1 MSSEFTD
8 FVPRSSARS
17 ALRVG
22 PTTPLLVALVVVVV
36 AAIALTT
43 FLNVLRFQE
52 THRNFVEQ
60 YLDVQA
66 QELAGDLLVGVD
78 LGLRLSAIENLD
90 EIVTMAVNPNGTA
103 AAAAVHDCDGKVL
116 SVAPDAGVR
125 GELESVIRDHAE
137 PGAEHW
143 HHFSRER
150 IALGLRLENSFGEC
164 AGGVVLLNDGE
175 LFAQAGERVVSRLIA
190 IGWLASLTVLP
201 AMLLLSWY
209 FRLRERLFRR
219 LEEDLERVEAGQA
232 DAACPTLSS
241 DGSPIRGETELLEAY
256 RAARPVLLEGAGV
269 DARLAPEREV
279 GLSEARAERLGLQG
293 RWQRWKENPVL
304 RVLLAT
310 GLTLLLALAAVTW
323 FASGV
328 LRDTLLPE
336 LAQKGRAESVHAARS
351 VQRALDLDIPL
362 EGLVGVDAV
371 FAAMRRHD
379 ADLAFL
385 AVLDVD
391 GRIVHSSG
399 DAGTRALARVLETSA
414 GDAGLVGELGAGQR
428 LAAAHLISET
438 TLWRVGAERERLG
451 SVVVG
456 HREAALLR
464 PIRES
469 AADLLIVLFVSLFV
483 AFELVLLVV
492 TIYLTQPLRATV
504 AVLRDVAAR
513 RYAMLHGAVVGGAL
527 AEFARRIDAIVR
539 RRAAAQGVEPQA
551 VTDPRLIGVRL
562 LGFLF
567 VFAEELA
574 RPIMPVFYAQFVS
587 ADAVGGAHVG
597 SGLIMALHM
606 AVIAVSMPL
615 GSMLYSH
622 IGRRRMY
629 VVGALL
635 ASAGLIGT
643 GLADSFA
650 QLLVCRVLSGIGY
663 ALTFVACQGFVIEAT
678 RADNR
683 ASGTA
688 MMVGGIMLADICGPA
703 VGGIIAAWVGYGAT
717 FVIGGCIAAF
727 AAVSVTVLMGGA
739 PAGGDVRPPRI
750 TLRAFSETLRNREYL
765 VVLVFAAIPA
775 KLLLGG
781 LLMYMVPLALLEYGS
796 NAAEVGRV
804 LMLYGVMGLLLGP
817 VLAPWVDRF
826 GRPQL
831 GLIMGGAL
839 TGLGAVPLAFF
850 PSSAWVVVFVLAI
863 GIGQAMSIPALFSA
877 SLAFSGRA
885 VAHHGQGP
893 VMAVLRLI
901 ERLGGAL
908 GPICAAL
915 LTAALGIQGAMGL
928 LGVYA
933 LTCAAILWMRLGLR
947 APALEEAK

>member
-1 MSSEFTD
+1 MSSEFID
-8 FVPRSSARS
+8 FAPRNGVRA
-17 ALRVG
+17 AARVG
-22 PTTPLLVALVVVVV
+22 PTTPLLVALLAVVV

-60 YLDVQA
+60 HLDVQA
-66 QELAGDLLVGVD
+66 QELAGDLLVGID

-90 EIVTMAVNPNGTA
+90 EIVAMPVVPNGTA
-103 AAAAVHDCDGKVL
+103 AAAAVHDCDGNIL
-116 SVAPDAGVR
+116 SLAPDAGVR
-125 GELESVIRDHAE
+125 GVLEQVVRDHAE
-137 PGAEHW
+137 PGAQRW
-143 HHFSRER
+143 RYFSRER

-175 LFAQAGERVVSRLIA
+175 AFTLAGERVVSRLIA
-190 IGWLASLTVLP
+190 IGWAASLTALP
-201 AMLLLSWY
+201 AMLLLIWY

-219 LEEDLERVEAGQA
+219 LEEDLERVDEGRAE
-232 DAACPTLSS
+232 AACPTLGS
-241 DGSPIRGETELLEAY
+241 DGAPIRGETELLEAY
-256 RAARPVLLEGAGV
+256 RAARPVLLERGAATDVTGPQH
-269 DARLAPEREV
+269 A
-279 GLSEARAERLGLQG
+279 SEAAIETGIRSGLLRG

-310 GLTLLLALAAVTW
+310 GLTLILALAAVTW

-336 LAQKGRAESVHAARS
+336 LAQKGRAESVHGARS
-351 VQRALDLDIPL
+351 VQRALDLGIPL

-371 FAAMRRHD
+371 YAAMQRHD

-385 AVLDVD
+385 AVVD
-391 GRIVHSSG
+391 AEGRIVHASGADARAVAGVLQAGDG
-399 DAGTRALARVLETSA
+399 DARLAS
-414 GDAGLVGELGAGQR
+414 ELGTGQR
-428 LAAAHLISET
+428 LVAAHLTSET
-438 TLWRVGAERERLG
+438 ALWHADGERLG
-451 SVVVG
+451 AVVVG

-464 PIRES
+464 PIRDS

-504 AVLRDVAAR
+504 SVLRDVAAR
-513 RYAMLHGAVVGGAL
+513 RFVLLHGAFVGGAL
-527 AEFARRIDAIVR
+527 AGFARRIDAIVR
-539 RRAAAQGVEPQA
+539 RRAAATGAETQA
-551 VTDPRLIGVRL
+551 VSDPRLIGVRL

-574 RPIMPVFYAQFVS
+574 RPIMPMFYAQFVS

-615 GSMLYSH
+615 GSMLYSY

-629 VVGALL
+629 VIGALL

-678 RADNR
+678 RTDNR

-727 AAVSVTVLMGGA
+727 AAVSVTVLMGRGA
-739 PAGGDVRPPRI
+739 AGGGDVRPPRI
-750 TLRAFSETLRNREYL
+750 TLRAFSETIRNREY
-765 VVLVFAAIPA
+765 VAVLLFAAIPA
-775 KLLLGG
+775 KLVLGG

-817 VLAPWVDRF
+817 LLAPWIDRF

-831 GLIMGGAL
+831 GLILGGVL

-850 PSSAWVVVFVLAI
+850 PSSGWIVVFVLAI

-915 LTAALGIQGAMGL
+915 LTAAVGMQSAMGL

-933 LTCAAILWMRLGLR
+933 LACAAVLWMRLGLR
-947 APALEEAK
+947 APEQGEAK